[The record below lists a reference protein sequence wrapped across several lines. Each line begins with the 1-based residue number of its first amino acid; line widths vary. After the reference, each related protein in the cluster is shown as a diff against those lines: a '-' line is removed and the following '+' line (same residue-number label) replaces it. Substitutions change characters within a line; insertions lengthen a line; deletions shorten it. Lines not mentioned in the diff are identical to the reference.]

1 MKNYKILI
9 IGLGSIGKNL
19 ALSLV
24 DKGYEINV
32 WDKNQNKN
40 MAICKYLRIN
50 YIKNIFKFIKTNNT
64 IIILAIPAGLA
75 IDNLIYKNINFF
87 RKKNYVKISR
97 DFLLPCAIN

>member
-19 ALSLV
+19 TQSLV

-40 MAICKYLRIN
+40 IQLK
-50 YIKNIFKFIKTNNT
+50 KQF
-64 IIILAIPAGLA
+64 IIL
-75 IDNLIYKNINFF
+75 K
-87 RKKNYVKISR
+87 
-97 DFLLPCAIN
+97 

>member
-19 ALSLV
+19 ALSLI

-50 YIKNIFKFIKTNNT
+50 YIKNIFKF
-64 IIILAIPAGLA
+64 
-75 IDNLIYKNINFF
+75 
-87 RKKNYVKISR
+87 
-97 DFLLPCAIN
+97 